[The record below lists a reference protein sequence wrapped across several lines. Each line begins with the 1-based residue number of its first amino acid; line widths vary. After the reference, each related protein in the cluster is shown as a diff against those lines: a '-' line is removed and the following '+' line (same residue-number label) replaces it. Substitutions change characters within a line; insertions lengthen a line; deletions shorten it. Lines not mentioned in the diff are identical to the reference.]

1 MIRWFI
7 CRKTNLFLYKKIFY
21 AVSSDMGGA
30 AMRTALRVLFT
41 LLGILALGGWGR
53 AQGFQSSASQLLLLD
68 NNTDTILF
76 EKQSDIAFFPASLT
90 KLMTAEVIFH
100 QLKEGLLS
108 STQKFKVSENAW
120 RKGGAPSGTTTMFAK
135 IKTEISVSDLLRGLI
150 IVNGNDAA
158 IILAEGIAGSE
169 ANFAKLMNQRAKILG
184 LSHSHFVN
192 ATGLP
197 EEGQFVTL
205 RDMVTLAHHI
215 VREYPDY
222 YTLYSEPHFTWNN
235 IFQRNKNPL
244 LSKEIGV
251 EGFGFGYSKDEGFS
265 MVVSVYNNHR
275 RLILA
280 VNGLQNGKGYTKEV
294 ERILQWGMTAF
305 DLKTIFTKGETIGHA
320 SVYGGKRNSV
330 SLVVK
335 EPVSFM
341 LSNEKKI
348 DIKAKIKYHGPLKA
362 PVVLG
367 QPIGVLQI
375 IEDNKI
381 LLEKPVFAGN
391 NVQEGSFFTKVR
403 NAFYEI
409 TIGWLRKYL

>member
-1 MIRWFI
+1 MGE
-7 CRKTNLFLYKKIFY
+7 
-21 AVSSDMGGA
+21 AV
-30 AMRTALRVLFT
+30 MRMALRILFT
-41 LLGILALGGWGR
+41 LLGILILDGWGR
-53 AQGFQSSASQLLLLD
+53 AQYFQSSASQLLFID
-68 NNTDTILF
+68 NDTDTILF
-76 EKQSDIAFFPASLT
+76 EKQSGIAFFPASLT

-135 IKTEISVSDLLRGLI
+135 VKTEISVSDLLRGLI

-205 RDMVTLAHHI
+205 RDMMTLARYI

-222 YTLYSEPHFTWNN
+222 YTLYREPHFAWNN

-244 LSKEIGV
+244 ISKEIGV
-251 EGFGFGYSKDEGFS
+251 EGFASGYSKNEGFS
-265 MVVSVYNNHR
+265 MIVSVYNNHR
-275 RLILA
+275 RLFLA
-280 VNGLQNGKGYTKEV
+280 INGLQEGKGHTKEV

-305 DLKTIFTKGETIGHA
+305 DLKTIFTKGETVGRA
-320 SVYGGKRNSV
+320 SVYGGAQNSV
-330 SLVVK
+330 SLIVK

-341 LSNEKKI
+341 LSNEKKMN
-348 DIKAKIKYHGPLKA
+348 IKAKIKYHGPLKA
-362 PVVLG
+362 PILLG
-367 QPIGVLQI
+367 QPVGVLQI
-375 IEDNKI
+375 LEDKNV
-381 LLEKPVFAGN
+381 LLEKTVFAGN
-391 NVQEGSFFTKVR
+391 NVLEGSFFAKVR

-409 TIGWLRKYL
+409 TIGWLRKYF

>member
-1 MIRWFI
+1 MH
-7 CRKTNLFLYKKIFY
+7 T
-21 AVSSDMGGA
+21 V
-30 AMRTALRVLFT
+30 LRVVFT
-41 LLGILALGGWGR
+41 LVWMLILDEWGR
-53 AQGFQSSASQLLLLD
+53 AQNFQNSASQLLLLD

-76 EKQSDIAFFPASLT
+76 EKQSDIPFFPASLT

-100 QLKEGLLS
+100 QLKEGVLS

-135 IKTEISVSDLLRGLI
+135 VKTEISISDLLRGLI

-197 EEGQFVTL
+197 EEGQFITL
-205 RDMVTLAHHI
+205 RDMIILARHI
-215 VREYPDY
+215 VHEYPDY
-222 YTLYSEPHFTWNN
+222 YTLYSEPHFTWNH

-244 LSKEIGV
+244 IFKEIGV
-251 EGFGFGYSKDEGFS
+251 EGFAFGYSKDEGFS
-265 MVVSVYNNHR
+265 MVVSVYQNHR
-275 RLILA
+275 RLFLA
-280 VNGLQNGKGYTKEV
+280 INGLQNGKGHTTEI
-294 ERILQWGMTAF
+294 ERILQWGMRAF
-305 DLKTIFTKGETIGHA
+305 VLKTIFTQGQTIGYA
-320 SVYGGKRNSV
+320 SVYGGKQNSV
-330 SLVVK
+330 AVIVK
-335 EPVSFM
+335 EPINLM

-348 DIKAKIKYHGPLKA
+348 NIKAKIKYHGPLKA
-362 PVVLG
+362 PIILG

-375 IEDNKI
+375 LEDKKI
-381 LLEKPVFAGN
+381 LLEKTVFAGN
-391 NVQEGSFFTKVR
+391 KVQKGSFFVKVK
-403 NAFYEI
+403 NVLYEI

>member
-1 MIRWFI
+1 
-7 CRKTNLFLYKKIFY
+7 
-21 AVSSDMGGA
+21 
-30 AMRTALRVLFT
+30 MRIALRVLFT
-41 LLGILALGGWGR
+41 LLGVLTFDGWGR
-53 AQGFQSSASQLLLLD
+53 TQNFPNSALQLLLLD
-68 NNTDTILF
+68 NDTDTILF
-76 EKQSDIAFFPASLT
+76 EKESDIAFFPASLT

-108 STQKFKVSENAW
+108 STEKFKVSENAW

-135 IKTEISVSDLLRGLI
+135 VKTEISVSDLLRGLI

-169 ANFAKLMNQRAKILG
+169 ANFAKMMNQRAKALG

-205 RDMVTLAHHI
+205 RDMITLARHI
-215 VREYPDY
+215 VREHPDY
-222 YTLYSEPHFTWNN
+222 YTLYREPHFTWNN

-244 LSKEIGV
+244 ISKEIGV
-251 EGFGFGYSKDEGFS
+251 EGFGFGYSKDEGLS

-275 RLILA
+275 RLFLA
-280 VNGLQNGKGYTKEV
+280 INGLQEDKGHTKEV
-294 ERILQWGMTAF
+294 EQILQWGMTAF
-305 DLKTIFTKGETIGHA
+305 DLKTIFTKGEAVGRA
-320 SVYGGKRNSV
+320 SVYGGVKNSV
-330 SLVVK
+330 SLIVK
-335 EPVSFM
+335 EPISFM

-348 DIKAKIKYHGPLKA
+348 NVKARIKYHGPLKA
-362 PVVLG
+362 PIILG
-367 QPIGVLQI
+367 QPVGILQI
-375 IEDNKI
+375 VDDQKI

-391 NVQEGSFFTKVR
+391 NIQEGSFFAKVR